1 MALRLFSADNDW
13 IVRICAQFQHH
24 AEVRQRVKVG
34 TPVPEVPSCQMLAD
48 VLDVAFWAS
57 LTTNEGRPTR
67 VRLVMLPT
75 ASQEAVLEF
84 KHPIAFSEDEV
95 AKLAPAARSTGW
107 LAVDATCQPGTIW
120 GISQHP
126 TSDRLGAITIDVSD
140 PGVIRV
146 GFGPSQSFVVFA
158 GRSTA
163 SPHDAG
169 DMTLTSRLRSVL
181 GGADAEA
188 PETDAAEADAAEAD
202 GHAAVRK
209 CLALG
214 ALARMVLED
223 RHGGTLL
230 VVPGASG
237 PWLESLSPFAH
248 AFREPDTSVR
258 DAVAAVQDQ
267 ELSRIVGLGSLRR
280 YDISSDAKVA
290 ILAAVSQLHWH
301 PEVVLRPVA
310 RLAAVDGAVV
320 MTADLDIL
328 GFGAMINVGVAP
340 DVLLLTPWP
349 ERTDRIDIEEVGGAR
364 HQSAVR
370 FVGKH
375 HDSLALVISHDG
387 HLSLALWSREH
398 NGVLL
403 LRNAEWWI

>member
-13 IVRICAQFQHH
+13 IVRIRAQFQRQ
-24 AEVRQRVKVG
+24 AEVRQRVKLG
-34 TPVPEVPSCQMLAD
+34 GALPEVPTCEMLAD

-67 VRLVMLPT
+67 VRLVMLLS
-75 ASQEAVLEF
+75 ASAESVLAF
-84 KHPIAFSEDEV
+84 KHPIPFTEEEV
-95 AKLAPAARSTGW
+95 ARLAPAARSTGW
-107 LAVDATCQPGTIW
+107 LAVDAMHQPGTIW

-126 TSDRLGAITIDVSD
+126 ISERLGAITIDVSD

-169 DMTLTSRLRSVL
+169 DMTLTSRLRDVL
-181 GGADAEA
+181 SGDG
-188 PETDAAEADAAEAD
+188 PETDD
-202 GHAAVRK
+202 HAAMRK
-209 CLALG
+209 CVALS

-230 VVPGASG
+230 VVPDTTG
-237 PWLESLSPFAH
+237 PWMDSLSPFTH

-258 DAVAAVQDQ
+258 EAIAAVQDQ
-267 ELSRIVGLGSLRR
+267 ELSRIGGLGTLYRT
-280 YDISSDAKVA
+280 DVSSDVKAA

-320 MTADLDIL
+320 MTAELDIL
-328 GFGAMINVGVAP
+328 GFGAMISVGAAP
-340 DVLLLTPWP
+340 DVYLVTPWP
-349 ERTDRIDIEEVGGAR
+349 ERVDRIDIEDVGGAR

-375 HDSLALVISHDG
+375 RESLALVISHDG
-387 HLSLALWSREH
+387 HLSLAHWSPEQD
-398 NGVLL
+398 GVLL
-403 LRNAEWWI
+403 LKNAEWWI

>member
-13 IVRICAQFQHH
+13 IVRIRAQFQHQ

-34 TPVPEVPSCQMLAD
+34 VPLPEVPTCEMLAD

-67 VRLVMLPT
+67 VRLVMLPST
-75 ASQEAVLEF
+75 SLETVLAF
-84 KHPIAFSEDEV
+84 KHPIPFSEDEV

-107 LAVDATCQPGTIW
+107 LAVDALQQPGTIW

-126 TSDRLGAITIDVSD
+126 ISERLGAITIDVSD

-146 GFGPSQSFVVFA
+146 GFGPSQPFVVFA
-158 GRSTA
+158 GRSAT

-169 DMTLTSRLRSVL
+169 DMTLTTRLRRVL
-181 GGADAEA
+181 GGTGAAA
-188 PETDAAEADAAEAD
+188 TETETET
-202 GHAAVRK
+202 GNHAAMRK
-209 CLALG
+209 CLALS

-230 VVPGASG
+230 VVPDTTG
-237 PWLESLSPFAH
+237 PWMDSVSPFAH

-258 DAVAAVQDQ
+258 DAIAAVQDQ
-267 ELSRIVGLGSLRR
+267 ELARIGGLGALYR
-280 YDISSDAKVA
+280 SDVTSDVKEA
-290 ILAAVSQLHWH
+290 ILTAVSQLHWH

-328 GFGAMINVGVAP
+328 GFGAMISVGAAP
-340 DVLLLTPWP
+340 HVYRVTPWP
-349 ERTDRIDIEEVGGAR
+349 ERTDSIDIEEVGGAR

-375 HDSLALVISHDG
+375 RESIALVISHDG
-387 HLSLALWSREH
+387 HLSLAHWSREAD
-398 NGVLL
+398 GVLFL
-403 LRNAEWWI
+403 KNAEWWI

>member
-13 IVRICAQFQHH
+13 IVRIRAQFQRH

-34 TPVPEVPSCQMLAD
+34 GPLPEVPTCEMLAD

-67 VRLVMLPT
+67 VRLVMLSSSAPE
-75 ASQEAVLEF
+75 SVLAF
-84 KHPIAFSEDEV
+84 KHPIPFTEEEV
-95 AKLAPAARSTGW
+95 ARLAPAARSTGW
-107 LAVDATCQPGTIW
+107 LAVDATHQPGSIW

-126 TSDRLGAITIDVSD
+126 ISERLGAITIDVSD

-169 DMTLTSRLRSVL
+169 DMTLTSRLHAVL
-181 GGADAEA
+181 GRASD
-188 PETDAAEADAAEAD
+188 ETTETATQTEN
-202 GHAAVRK
+202 HAAIRR
-209 CLALG
+209 CLALS

-230 VVPGASG
+230 VVPDTTG
-237 PWLESLSPFAH
+237 PWMDSLSPFAH

-258 DAVAAVQDQ
+258 DAIAAVQDH
-267 ELSRIVGLGSLRR
+267 ELARIGGLGTVYR
-280 YDISSDAKVA
+280 SDVASDVKTA

-328 GFGAMINVGVAP
+328 GFGAMISVGAAPNVYLV
-340 DVLLLTPWP
+340 TPWP
-349 ERTDRIDIEEVGGAR
+349 ERVDRIDIEEVGGAR

-375 HDSLALVISHDG
+375 RESLALVISHDG
-387 HLSLALWSREH
+387 HLSLAHWSREH
-398 NGVLL
+398 DGVLL
-403 LRNAEWWI
+403 LKNAEWWI